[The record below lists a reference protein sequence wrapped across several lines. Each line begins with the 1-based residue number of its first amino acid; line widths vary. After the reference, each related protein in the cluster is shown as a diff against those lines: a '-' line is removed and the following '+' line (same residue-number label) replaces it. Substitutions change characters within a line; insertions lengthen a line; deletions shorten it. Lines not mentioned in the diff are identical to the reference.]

1 MFLKRPADLFVLL
14 LLAVGLGLVTCSHEA
29 AIDPDRYYDKANG
42 FSIKY
47 PEAWSVCEGHAE
59 DDPMVEGLS
68 PWEDDYDE
76 FAEHMTVDVELIEAG
91 TSLDSY
97 SEETIEAQ
105 MAEIPG
111 FEVTE
116 RGRATLDGEDAVWI
130 VFDFESEGGMVTVLG
145 YSLVKGERGYL
156 ISGVAQS
163 SKFSSYRNRFEQIAE
178 SFRFE

>member
-59 DDPMVEGLS
+59 DDPVVEGLS